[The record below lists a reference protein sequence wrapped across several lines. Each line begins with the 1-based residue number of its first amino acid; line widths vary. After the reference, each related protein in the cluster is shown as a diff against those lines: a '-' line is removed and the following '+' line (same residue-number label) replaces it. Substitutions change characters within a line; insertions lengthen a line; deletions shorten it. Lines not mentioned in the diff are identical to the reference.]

1 LPSIDEL
8 AANIS
13 ISRMKTVRYLFSVC
27 VLVWLHSICYAQEK
41 KDTLPPYIKGKVVLG
56 ERVLD
61 TLPPNADSLKGRK
74 RRKDISSKVDSP
86 VVKKKHDPHKATLY
100 STFCPGLGQIYNRK
114 YWKLPLVYAAVG
126 IPAYT
131 YFYNRSWYKKCQ
143 YALAVVLNGTTDAD
157 SLGKVDP
164 KLKGFVTNKQDN
176 YIREYRNEFRKDQ
189 DYSVIF
195 FLLFWGL
202 QIVDATVD
210 AHLMNFD
217 ISPELSL
224 HLREGSGV
232 QGNLLIPG
240 SASPAG
246 IGLVFDLHK
255 ARYKPIPLP

>member
-1 LPSIDEL
+1 
-8 AANIS
+8 
-13 ISRMKTVRYLFSVC
+13 MKTVRYLFTVC
-27 VLVWLHSICYAQEK
+27 VLIWLHSICYGQVK
-41 KDTLPPYIKGKVVLG
+41 NDTLPPYIKGKVVLG

-61 TLPPNADSLKGRK
+61 TLPPKADAAKGRK
-74 RRKDISSKVDSP
+74 RSKDMPDKVDSQ

-131 YFYNRSWYKKCQ
+131 YFYNRNWYKKCQ
-143 YALAVVLNGTTDAD
+143 YALTVVLNGITDSATIANT
-157 SLGKVDP
+157 VDP
-164 KLKGFVTNKQDN
+164 KLQGFVRNKQDN

-217 ISPELSL
+217 ISPELSM
-224 HLREGSGV
+224 HLREGSGG
-232 QGNLLIPG
+232 QGNLLPPG

-246 IGLVFDLHK
+246 IGLVFDMHK

>member
-1 LPSIDEL
+1 
-8 AANIS
+8 
-13 ISRMKTVRYLFSVC
+13 MVRCLFMVC
-27 VLVWLHSICYAQEK
+27 VLVWLQGICFGQVK
-41 KDTLPPYIKGKVVLG
+41 KDTIPPYIKGKVVLG

-61 TLPPNADSLKGRK
+61 TLPPKADSLHGRN
-74 RRKDISSKVDSP
+74 KVRDSRNKTTDST
-86 VVKKKHDPHKATLY
+86 VKKKHDPHKATLY

-131 YFYNRSWYKKCQ
+131 YFYNRDWYKKCQ
-143 YALAVVLNGTTDAD
+143 YALAVALSTNPSSD
-157 SLGKVDP
+157 SIKKVDP
-164 KLKGFVTNKQDN
+164 KLAYFVSIKDDAD
-176 YIREYRNEFRKDQ
+176 IRTYRNQFRKDQ
-189 DYSVIF
+189 DYSIIF

-224 HLREGSGV
+224 HLRDGSGSP
-232 QGNLLIPG
+232 GNALIPG

-246 IGLVFDLHK
+246 IGLAFDLHK
-255 ARYKPIPLP
+255 ARYKPIALP